1 MNFCA
6 LFSRAMKDLAVFGS
20 ENKAKSSIFI
30 YAYLLLLFFILFLL
44 SVILFQCK
52 STLFFPIWSLNLM
65 FKHIVFSI
73 QKTKQP
79 KRNFIEMS
87 IFYIS
92 QCKIAV
98 RYIFYLVKRLS
109 FPSHFNGIF
118 IVNNKITFRT
128 ECNNMII

>member
-1 MNFCA
+1 MNFCVLVA
-6 LFSRAMKDLAVFGS
+6 RAMKNLAVFGS
-20 ENKAKSSIFI
+20 ENEAKSPNIYLSVLFI
-30 YAYLLLLFFILFLL
+30 AILYPVLL